1 MECKHLHA
9 GTFVFSYI
17 INVSRQKKNMK
28 TQKDIII
35 DVIRGNPSQLS
46 SYMKIKN
53 YLNELRYVLCD
64 AVHEKNL
71 IIKQEAIFLIGA
83 LSRRL

>member
-1 MECKHLHA
+1 
-9 GTFVFSYI
+9 
-17 INVSRQKKNMK
+17 MK

-71 IIKQEAIFLIGA
+71 IIKQEAIFCNRGFKSKIINLFFYA
-83 LSRRL
+83 MNKLSL